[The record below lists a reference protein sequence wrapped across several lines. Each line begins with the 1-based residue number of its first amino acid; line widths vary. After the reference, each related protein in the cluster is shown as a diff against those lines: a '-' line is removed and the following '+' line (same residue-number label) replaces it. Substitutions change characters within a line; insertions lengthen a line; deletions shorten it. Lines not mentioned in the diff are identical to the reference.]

1 MSVPSTLDPHSVQ
14 PALGESAA
22 LNLNRSLAHPRSL
35 VSFLLTVAVAAMT
48 LSALVPLSSVI
59 IMLVW
64 RGGKRLS
71 LDMFTQLPP
80 AAFEEG
86 GGFGNAIVGTLVIVG
101 IAALI
106 SVPSGVLAAIFLAEI
121 GPDSRL
127 ANWVRFCAKVL
138 SGFPSIL
145 AGVFAYGAVVLGRGR
160 SAWEGSRPSR
170 AASRCR
176 F

>member
-1 MSVPSTLDPHSVQ
+1 
-14 PALGESAA
+14 
-22 LNLNRSLAHPRSL
+22 
-35 VSFLLTVAVAAMT
+35 MT
-48 LSALVPLSSVI
+48 LSALVPLLSVI

-80 AAFEEG
+80 APFEEG
-86 GGFGNAIVGTLVIVG
+86 GGFGNAIVGTLVMVG

-121 GPDSRL
+121 GPGQQL
-127 ANWVRFCAKVL
+127 GQL
-138 SGFPSIL
+138 
-145 AGVFAYGAVVLGRGR
+145 GAVLCQGAVGIPLDSGRRVCLRGRGVGAGR

-176 F
+176 S